1 MKKITFL
8 LSVLLIISC
17 SATKSG
23 GSASTKLSQR
33 TLKGTWQVTDIRFV
47 GEGGLYKAN
56 VFDLA
61 DSPCFKGS
69 EWVFIPNNGTGKF
82 TLSDANRCDGSAHRI
97 LWSFAD
103 QGNSTALFSFKF
115 VDEKNKPLSGDKSGY
130 RTSIEGL
137 TASSFELRV
146 NTSYEGKAFDVVMS
160 LTKVS
165 DEFSLY

>member
-8 LSVLLIISC
+8 LAVLLIVSC

-23 GSASTKLSQR
+23 GGATTKLSQR

-82 TLSDANRCDGSAHRI
+82 TLAATNRCDGSAHRI

-103 QGNSTALFSFKF
+103 QGNGTAVFSFKF
-115 VDEKNKPLSGDKSGY
+115 VDEKNKTLSGDKSGY

-137 TASSFELRV
+137 TDTNFELRV
-146 NTSYEGKAFDVVMS
+146 NSSYEGRAFDVVMS
-160 LTKVS
+160 LAKVS
-165 DEFSLY
+165 EEFSLY